1 MRLSVK
7 FTVLA
12 LIVTVGDLL
21 LLPFLGVHLE
31 PTLAAVCSGVFLVL
45 AFTLG
50 SNVICAR
57 RLRGLRNSI
66 ERFATD
72 RTGDGW
78 QYEDRSA
85 DEIGAVAR
93 AYGRM
98 AAALLEDEHLRDE
111 HACNLE
117 MRYREKAER
126 FERAMEDL
134 RDSNESLERTRREA
148 LQASRAKSE
157 FLANMSHEIRTPM
170 NGVIGM
176 TGLLLGTNLSEEQHE
191 YAETTRLCAEGL
203 LSLINDILDFSKIE
217 AGQLDFEVIPFD
229 LRSTIE
235 DVVEVLAE
243 GATAKG
249 VELMCLIDPDAPLQ
263 LMGDPSRLRQI
274 MTNLLGNAIKFTQEG
289 EVEARVERIEQEG
302 DTAVLRFSVRDTGIG
317 IPEDAQAQL
326 FHPFTQADSSTT
338 RTFGGTG
345 LGLAISRRLAELMDG
360 EIGVESVPGA
370 GSTFWFTSRFT
381 VNEHIQT
388 QSDRDILRGMRA
400 LIVDDNKTNRVIL
413 ERQLTSLGVRSCAVA
428 DAPAAL
434 ETLRESARGPEPFDV
449 LLTDMQMPGM
459 SGLELTREVKGDALL
474 SGLPVVVLAS
484 MGFLR
489 NLSDARDAGITAYLL
504 KPTRFERL
512 RETMRSIGQGLRT
525 QTGSFRLPH
534 LQALDDDAVLAADEV
549 TAESLYKGLRVL
561 VAEDNPVNQK
571 VAIRMLERLGYRA
584 DVAGNGVEAVEA
596 CQRIAYDLVLMDCQ
610 MPELD
615 GFGATKRIRDAAR
628 GSETDSPWIVAL
640 TANAMSGDRERCLQ
654 AGMDGYLAKPVST
667 GDLYTALQAVSD
679 RRRSAEQ
686 AA

>member
-12 LIVTVGDLL
+12 LCVTVGDVL
-21 LLPFLGVHLE
+21 LLPLLGQCFAPGV
-31 PTLAAVCSGVFLVL
+31 AAVLAGVCLVA
-45 AFTLG
+45 AFALG
-50 SNVICAR
+50 SDILCAR
-57 RLRGLRNSI
+57 RLRALRGSI
-66 ERFATD
+66 EAFGAD
-72 RTGDGW
+72 RTADSW
-78 QYEDRSA
+78 RYEDASS
-85 DEIGAVAR
+85 DEVGAVAR
-93 AYGRM
+93 AYRRM
-98 AAALLEDEHLRDE
+98 AEDLLEEERRRDD
-111 HACNLE
+111 HACELE

-134 RDSNESLERTRREA
+134 RDSNDRLERTRTEA

-176 TGLLLGTNLSEEQHE
+176 TGLLLGTDLSEEQHE

-243 GATAKG
+243 GATARG
-249 VELMCLIDPDAPLQ
+249 VELMCLIDPEAPIQ

-274 MTNLLGNAIKFTQEG
+274 MTNLLGNAIKFTQDG
-289 EVEARVERIEQEG
+289 EVEVRVERLEQ
-302 DTAVLRFSVRDTGIG
+302 DAATTVLRFSVRDTGIG
-317 IPEDAQAQL
+317 IPEAAQAQL
-326 FHPFTQADSSTT
+326 FDPFTQADSSTT

-345 LGLAISRRLAELMDG
+345 LGLAICRRLAELMDG
-360 EIGVESVPGA
+360 DIGVDSTLGE

-381 VNEHIQT
+381 INENVQMHA
-388 QSDRDILRGMRA
+388 DRDILCGVRA
-400 LIVDDNKTNRVIL
+400 LVVDDNDTNRRIL
-413 ERQLTSLGVRSCAVA
+413 ERQLAALGVRSHSVS
-428 DAPAAL
+428 DAPAAFQAL
-434 ETLRESARGPEPFDV
+434 QDGARDSEPFDV

-459 SGLELTREVKGDALL
+459 SGLELTRMVKNDPLL
-474 SGLPVVVLAS
+474 RGIPVVVLAS

-489 NLSDARDAGITAYLL
+489 NLSAARDAGISAYLL
-504 KPTRFERL
+504 KPTRYERL

-525 QTGSFRLPH
+525 QTGSYRLPH
-534 LQALDDDAVLAADEV
+534 LQTLDDSAVVPADEV
-549 TAESLYKGLRVL
+549 TSEPLYKGLRVL
-561 VAEDNPVNQK
+561 VAEDNPVNQR
-571 VAIRMLERLGYRA
+571 VAVGMLERLGYRA

-596 CQRIAYDLVLMDCQ
+596 CQRITYDLVLMDCQ

-615 GFGATKRIRDAAR
+615 GFEATKRIRDAAR
-628 GSETDSPWIVAL
+628 GSGVDSPWIVAL

-654 AGMDGYLAKPVST
+654 AGMDGYLAKPVDV
-667 GDLYTALQAVSD
+667 GDLYGALQAVSD
-679 RRRSAEQ
+679 RKRSAEQ

>member
-12 LIVTVGDLL
+12 LCTTVCDAL
-21 LLPFLGVHLE
+21 LLPLLGAHLE
-31 PTLAAVCSGVFLVL
+31 PAVAAVASGVFLVL
-45 AFTLG
+45 TFTFG
-50 SNVICAR
+50 SNLICAG
-57 RLRGLRNSI
+57 RLRTLRNSI
-66 ERFATD
+66 ESFGSD
-72 RTGDGW
+72 RSHDGW
-78 QYEDRSA
+78 QYEDRSR
-85 DEIGAVAR
+85 DEIGEVAR

-98 AAALLEDEHLRDE
+98 AAALLEEEHRRDE
-111 HACNLE
+111 HACELE

-134 RDSNESLERTRREA
+134 RDSNESLERTRSEA

-176 TGLLLGTNLSEEQHE
+176 TGLLLGTELSEEQHE

-229 LRSTIE
+229 LRSTVE

-243 GATAKG
+243 RATAKG
-249 VELMCLIDPDAPLQ
+249 IELMCLIDPDAPMQ

-289 EVEARVERIEQEG
+289 EVEVRVTRLEQGEG
-302 DTAVLRFSVRDTGIG
+302 TTLLRFSVRDTGIG
-317 IPEDAQAQL
+317 IPESVQAHL
-326 FHPFTQADSSTT
+326 FDPFTQADTSTT

-345 LGLAISRRLAELMDG
+345 LGLAICRRLAELMDG
-360 EIGVESVPGA
+360 EIGVDSAPGG
-370 GSTFWFTSRFT
+370 GSTFWFTSRFS

-388 QSDRDILRGMRA
+388 LTDRDILRGMRA
-400 LIVDDNKTNRVIL
+400 LIVDDNETNRLIL
-413 ERQLTSLGVRSCAVA
+413 ERQLTALGVRSSGVA
-428 DAPAAL
+428 SAQDALDAL
-434 ETLRESARGPEPFDV
+434 RTSARGPEPYDV

-459 SGLELTREVKGDALL
+459 SGLELTREVKADSLL
-474 SGLPVVVLAS
+474 SGIPVVVLAS

-489 NLSDARDAGITAYLL
+489 NLSDARDAGISAYLL
-504 KPTRFERL
+504 KPTRYERL

-525 QTGSFRLPH
+525 QTGSYRLPH
-534 LQALDDDAVLAADEV
+534 LQADDEHPILPADEV
-549 TAESLYKGLRVL
+549 TAEPLCEGLRVL

-615 GFGATKRIRDAAR
+615 GFGATQRIREAAR
-628 GSETDSPWIVAL
+628 ETERDSPWIVAL

-654 AGMDGYLAKPVST
+654 AGMDGYLAKPVSA
-667 GDLYTALQAVSD
+667 GDLYTALQSVSD
-679 RRRSAEQ
+679 RRRRTGN